1 MTRKLMA
8 RAVLPVALLALA
20 APTLTAC
27 SSDSGSGGGS
37 SKADF
42 CKLDKNLELDDA
54 LSDVDPTDPKAA
66 VDAISTINDKIKDVQ
81 APDEIK
87 EAWGSMQKFFA
98 DFSQAV
104 DGVDTSDP
112 TAFASAL
119 QDTDLQSEAA
129 TMQDAGQ
136 KISDYVSKNCS

>member
-1 MTRKLMA
+1 MA
-8 RAVLPVALLALA
+8 RAVLPVAILALA
-20 APTLTAC
+20 VPTLTAC
-27 SSDSGSGGGS
+27 SSDSDSGSGSGGS

-42 CKLDKNLELDDA
+42 CQLDKNLELDDA
-54 LSDVDPTDPKAA
+54 LSDVDPSDPKAA
-66 VDAISTINDKIKDVQ
+66 VDAISTINDKIKDVE

-87 EAWGSMQKFFA
+87 ESWASMQKFFA
-98 DFSQAV
+98 DFTQAV

-119 QDTDLQSEAA
+119 QDTDLQAEAA

-136 KISDYVSKNCS
+136 KISAYVSKNCS